1 VLLPERGRLA
11 TVLGRPDLFRG
22 WLASRLEDVA
32 GWPRRPDVNPLSIWL
47 REAAGADDVIIGG
60 SNAFSGP
67 WNVALPDWAI
77 TFRARTRAGRESSDA
92 ISGAEALRVLEEVL
106 DSA

>member
-1 VLLPERGRLA
+1 LVA
-11 TVLGRPDLFRG
+11 ALGRPGLFRA
-22 WLASRLEDVA
+22 WLVRKSADVA
-32 GWPRRPDVNPLSIWL
+32 GWPARPDVNPLSLWL
-47 REAAGADDVIIGG
+47 REAGGVDDVIIGG

-67 WNVALPDWAI
+67 WTVALPDWAVE
-77 TFRARTRAGRESSDA
+77 FHARARAGRESSDA